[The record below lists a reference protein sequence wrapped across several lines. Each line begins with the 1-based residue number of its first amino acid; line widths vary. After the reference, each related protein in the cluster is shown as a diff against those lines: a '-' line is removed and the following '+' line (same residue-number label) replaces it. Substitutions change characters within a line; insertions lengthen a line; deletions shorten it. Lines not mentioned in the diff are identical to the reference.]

1 MCPQDK
7 FLTVELNLNLINFQR
22 FLILQ
27 IFQQCVSSQHLTCQ
41 EENKLIISKAQDERF
56 QCQTNLT
63 MQSWETIGRGK
74 VKNNF
79 K

>member
-27 IFQQCVSSQHLTCQ
+27 IFQQCVSSQRLTCQ

>member
-1 MCPQDK
+1 MGTAVGAAAPVV
-7 FLTVELNLNLINFQR
+7 LET
-22 FLILQ
+22 ILQ
-27 IFQQCVSSQHLTCQ
+27 KRSQRLTCP
-41 EENKLIISKAQDERF
+41 EENKLIISRAQDERF

-63 MQSWETIGRGK
+63 IESWETIGRGK